1 MSCPDALV
9 PFTHWIT
16 PPNLRKRYTTQM
28 YLYLLPVINE
38 HSATGPGLPSGGQ
51 KEEFQI
57 PRDDGGVEILEATFR
72 SASDW
77 LQKANGGE
85 IILYPPQFLLLHIV
99 SQFFDEEPRPSTT
112 SELQQRRTSLME
124 FVRSYGG
131 KYISPKT
138 WKFLEDKRAVLSLD
152 HPGPE
157 LSGRKRKG
165 DGKRVILVRFT
176 EEGPRNV
183 EVRWKTDLMES
194 SDSKL

>member
-1 MSCPDALV
+1 
-9 PFTHWIT
+9 
-16 PPNLRKRYTTQM
+16 M

-38 HSATGPGLPSGGQ
+38 HSATGPDLPPGGQ

-57 PRDDGGVEILEATFR
+57 PSDDGGVEILEATFR

-77 LQKANGGE
+77 LQKANSGE

-99 SQFFDEEPRPSTT
+99 SQFLDEEPRPSTT
-112 SELQQRRTSLME
+112 SELQQRRTALME
-124 FVRSYGG
+124 FARSYGG

-138 WKFLEDKRAVLSLD
+138 WKVLEDKRAVLSLD
-152 HPGPE
+152 YPGRE
-157 LSGRKRKG
+157 LSGTKKKG

-183 EVRWKTDLMES
+183 EVRWKTDFMES